1 MNAKPR
7 DYLLA
12 LSVPDRQALA
22 ARCGIHYGHLRN
34 VMWGARNCSV
44 ELAIAIER
52 ETGGKVKAEH
62 LCPGADWTYIRSMGR
77 RRKRA

>member
-1 MNAKPR
+1 
-7 DYLLA
+7 
-12 LSVPDRQALA
+12 LA

-34 VMWGARNCSV
+34 IMYGYRVPSV

-52 ETGGKVKAEH
+52 ETGRKVRADQV
-62 LCPGADWTYIRSMGR
+62 CPTADWAYIRSMGR